1 MKLLF
6 FDTETTGLPK
16 SDTASYNDID
26 NWPRLVQLAWII
38 CDENKKIISSGDFL
52 IKPCGYIIPKS
63 SSDIHGIYHDMALA
77 KGDLIENVLA
87 KFLSELENVDA
98 IVGHNIDFDVNV
110 VSCEMYRLSL
120 PTSLISEL
128 TKIDTMIE
136 GTEVCGFRNNH
147 YDYRY
152 PKLTELYSKLFSK
165 TLENAHNAY
174 ADIEATYKIFWE
186 LVNRGYIDKEE
197 YPFLLTKEER
207 NSKADNYNKQAIEI
221 IWGTRSGS
229 REDAEKL
236 YIKSAKLGN
245 TESMYKIA
253 LFNMGGIVAIRTD
266 YGIAIKWLKEIIRLY
281 NLGQDTY
288 NGHYYIDALKSLV
301 SIFKKIGDYTQLH
314 KYQILLDEETNRQK
328 IDIIKNAHKSK
339 EALYELYLCYSEGNN
354 GFTKDKSKAEQIL
367 LDAIKKGYRNFY
379 WTYVNYL
386 ININDPEYFYYLI
399 EDIKDTEHA
408 LDEEYKHLSY
418 SHNKIT
424 ASYMYRTHKDY
435 WLTKK
440 YRLVANGYL
449 TGFGV
454 EYNVIKAIE
463 YLRKALQCDSTDYE
477 TSFLFARV
485 MNGEF
490 GNSKVDFD
498 KAINQLE
505 CLPIKYMDKKIVW
518 AILGDSY
525 FGKGFLHYFKAKSC
539 YNNYP
544 DIDKYKSPLRNKYKK
559 FCICINLFI
568 LAMVFL
574 LVAIK
579 LL

>member
-1 MKLLF
+1 MF
-6 FDTETTGLPK
+6 
-16 SDTASYNDID
+16 
-26 NWPRLVQLAWII
+26 
-38 CDENKKIISSGDFL
+38 
-52 IKPCGYIIPKS
+52 
-63 SSDIHGIYHDMALA
+63 IY
-77 KGDLIENVLA
+77 
-87 KFLSELENVDA
+87 
-98 IVGHNIDFDVNV
+98 
-110 VSCEMYRLSL
+110 
-120 PTSLISEL
+120 
-128 TKIDTMIE
+128 
-136 GTEVCGFRNNH
+136 
-147 YDYRY
+147 
-152 PKLTELYSKLFSK
+152 
-165 TLENAHNAY
+165 
-174 ADIEATYKIFWE
+174 
-186 LVNRGYIDKEE
+186 
-197 YPFLLTKEER
+197 
-207 NSKADNYNKQAIEI
+207 
-221 IWGTRSGS
+221 
-229 REDAEKL
+229 
-236 YIKSAKLGN
+236 
-245 TESMYKIA
+245 
-253 LFNMGGIVAIRTD
+253 
-266 YGIAIKWLKEIIRLY
+266 
-281 NLGQDTY
+281 
-288 NGHYYIDALKSLV
+288 
-301 SIFKKIGDYTQLH
+301 
-314 KYQILLDEETNRQK
+314 
-328 IDIIKNAHKSK
+328 
-339 EALYELYLCYSEGNN
+339 
-354 GFTKDKSKAEQIL
+354 FTKDKSKAEQIL

-505 CLPIKYMDKKIVW
+505 RLPIKYMDKKIVW